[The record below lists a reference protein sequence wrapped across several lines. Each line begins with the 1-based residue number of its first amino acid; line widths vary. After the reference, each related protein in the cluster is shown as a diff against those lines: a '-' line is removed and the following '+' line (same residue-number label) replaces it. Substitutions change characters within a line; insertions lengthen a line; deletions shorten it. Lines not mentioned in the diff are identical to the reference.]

1 MLADIWT
8 VMAKEL
14 REIFV
19 AGGYGKRGLIGLLTF
34 IGIFGVL
41 IPLMDGREWVESPMN
56 IPSMSLLAFVIV
68 PRMVADSFAGER
80 ERHTLET
87 LLASRLSDLGIVLG
101 KIGAAIAYGC
111 GLTWLVVCVGWLTVN
126 IAYGSS
132 GLLFI
137 SPMAFI
143 GIVGFTILIC
153 GAVASAG
160 VLVSLRSPTVR
171 DAQQTFSL
179 FWFLIFISIIASP
192 FLPPKWTAPITRWLL
207 LASSEQKMLAAAG
220 ILIVLNI
227 IFITITILRFRR
239 SRLLLD

>member
-19 AGGYGKRGLIGLLTF
+19 AGGYGKRGLIGLLIF

-41 IPLMDGREWVESPMN
+41 IPLIDGRQWVESPMN
-56 IPSMSLLAFVIV
+56 IPTVSLLAFVIV

-87 LLASRLSDLGIVLG
+87 LLASRLSDLGILLG
-101 KIGAAIAYGC
+101 KIGAAIAFGC
-111 GLTWLVVCVGWLTVN
+111 GLTWLVVCIGWLTVN
-126 IAYGSS
+126 VAYGRS
-132 GLLFI
+132 GLMLI

-143 GIVGFTILIC
+143 GIVGFTVLIC
-153 GAVASAG
+153 GAVASVG
-160 VLVSLRSPTVR
+160 VIVSLRSPTVR

-179 FWFLIFISIIASP
+179 LWFLVFISIIASP
-192 FLPPKWTAPITRWLL
+192 FLPPKWTAPVARWLL
-207 LASSEQKMLAAAG
+207 FASEGEKILVAAG
-220 ILIVLNI
+220 ILLGLNLI
-227 IFITITILRFRR
+227 LITIAILRFRR